1 MTRIDTLELFDGV
14 ARAMNANP
22 DWLAAFGDI
31 DVMCVLRAGR
41 ETERVRLAVTAGHCT
56 AMPLGTGDDIAGSIL
71 VEGDVRW
78 WSELLAGADPT
89 ALLAWVLPMQAAR
102 TLRKT
107 G

>member
-14 ARAMNANP
+14 ARAINANP

-31 DVMCVLRAGR
+31 DVMCVVRAGL
-41 ETERVRLAVTAGHCT
+41 ETERVRLDVTAGHCT
-56 AMPLGTGDDIAGSIL
+56 ALPVGPDDDFGGSIR

-78 WSELLAGADPT
+78 WSELLAGADS
-89 ALLAWVLPMQAAR
+89 AGLLAWVLPMQAAL
-102 TLRKT
+102 TLHKT

>member
-14 ARAMNANP
+14 ARRMNANP

-31 DVMCVLRAGR
+31 DVMCVVRAGR
-41 ETERVRLAVTAGHCT
+41 ETERVRLAVTAGQCR
-56 AMPLGTGDDIAGSIL
+56 AMPVGAEDDTAGAIL

-78 WSELLAGADPT
+78 WSELLSGADS
-89 ALLAWVLPMQAAR
+89 AGVLAWVLPMQAA
-102 TLRKT
+102 LALNKT

>member
-22 DWLAAFGDI
+22 DWLSAFGDV

-56 AMPLGTGDDIAGSIL
+56 AVPVGADEDMAGSIL

-78 WSELLAGADPT
+78 WSELLAGTDPGG
-89 ALLAWVLPMQAAR
+89 LLAWVLPMQAAR
-102 TLRKT
+102 ALHKT

>member
-1 MTRIDTLELFDGV
+1 MTRIDTIELFDGV

-31 DVMCVLRAGR
+31 DVICVLRAGR
-41 ETERVRLAVTAGHCT
+41 ETERVRLAVTAGHCR
-56 AMPLGTGDDIAGSIL
+56 AMPVGADDDTVGSIL

-78 WSELLAGADPT
+78 WSELLAGADP
-89 ALLAWVLPMQAAR
+89 AGLLAWVLPMQAAHA
-102 TLRKT
+102 LNKT